1 MTEPK
6 DEGTEPTASVWADQG
21 YSLYR
26 IADALERIASAL
38 EGVEN
43 EAGAVSYS
51 LDSLARRHGEDYD

>member
-26 IADALERIASAL
+26 LADAAERIAHAL
-38 EGVEN
+38 EGIEN
-43 EAGAVSYS
+43 DMGVIRHS